1 MAERQR
7 TTRNSSKVPQ
17 KLPLPCDDVWVPL
30 RRVDHFEEN
39 GESGFLDIAS
49 MLNIVDVVHPIDT
62 ESPHLIGLHNRIIGV
77 KPFIASIGEEEQNSL
92 AKLERLVLLVYVVV
106 KSY

>member
-1 MAERQR
+1 
-7 TTRNSSKVPQ
+7 
-17 KLPLPCDDVWVPL
+17 
-30 RRVDHFEEN
+30 
-39 GESGFLDIAS
+39 
-49 MLNIVDVVHPIDT
+49 MLNTVDVVHPIDT